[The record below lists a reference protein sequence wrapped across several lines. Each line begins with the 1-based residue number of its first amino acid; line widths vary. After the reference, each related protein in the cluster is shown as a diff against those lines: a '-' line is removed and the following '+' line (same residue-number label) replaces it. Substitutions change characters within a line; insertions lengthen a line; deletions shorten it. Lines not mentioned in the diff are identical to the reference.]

1 MQALRIVRE
10 ASVTA
15 PSGWRIAWFEDPD
28 SNVLSIA
35 EHPGCMREYAHFI
48 GICSL
53 VSRRGSLR

>member
-1 MQALRIVRE
+1 MRE